1 MKALGAVWS
10 CWRPMLLGSVF
21 FVCVACGSVISK
33 DLRQTAD
40 LSLHFGTVV
49 GNPTAYTGQ
58 VVLWAGT
65 ILEATNLPE
74 ATRLIIL
81 HFPRGSR
88 DRPLTHRGTGGR
100 FIVRRRAIWKR
111 LCIVRAGRLLWLAK
125 FATNKSSHLATR
137 RTAILC
143 LSRVNCISGKK
154 AMKCPGCASG
164 LVWGCIIDFSAVDGS
179 RKVSRALVMRR
190 DRPWLPWH
198 AAGHHS
204 PQPHLPAW
212 PPQFRYG

>member
-100 FIVRRRAIWKR
+100 FIVLAPGY
-111 LCIVRAGRLLWLAK
+111 LETAVYRAGRAITVVGEIRDQQELPLGDTTYRYPVLEPRELYLWQEGYDV
-125 FATNKSSHLATR
+125 
-137 RTAILC
+137 
-143 LSRVNCISGKK
+143 SRVRFGF
-154 AMKCPGCASG
+154 G
-164 LVWGCIIDFSAVDGS
+164 LG
-179 RKVSRALVMRR
+179 L
-190 DRPWLPWH
+190 
-198 AAGHHS
+198 HHR
-204 PQPHLPAW
+204 
-212 PPQFRYG
+212 F